1 MDIQQIK
8 KWRKSL
14 NFPPRDYQKIDEQDL
29 DVVDFLIKELEKS
42 YKHQQKDKCSNC
54 SFWKKSSETGFGFC
68 QIGKDYFVG
77 NNKCQYGAWKPKD
90 EGEWL

>member
-14 NFPPRDYQKIDEQDL
+14 DFPPGDYQKIDEQDL

-42 YKHQQKDKCSNC
+42 YEHQKKDKCSSC
-54 SFWKKSSETGFGFC
+54 SFWKKSSDTGFGFC
-68 QIGKDYFVG
+68 QIGKDYFIG
-77 NNKCQYGAWKPKD
+77 NNKCQYGVWKPKD
-90 EGEWL
+90 KGEWL